1 MSTQR
6 TSNRTSSSRLPG
18 GSHQGRRTAR
28 LMIWLYALATFMNVA
43 LIVTRPAHH
52 DRTGIFEFLFGILNV
67 PVERSLIALV
77 ITAVIFWALL
87 RRKRAGLWAAMFFQL
102 TGVLLGILSA
112 IAFPLSDQWDEI
124 WAEAPLLE
132 HPVWDYVGAVVGLIL
147 LFLLF
152 RARREFPARV
162 VRASYGAAFLV
173 LLIGLILAAL
183 LAWIFLPLDS
193 ASDVGHVMLRALGG
207 TSPAIMS
214 HLHGIPP
221 WCIQIIS
228 TVYGITAIIAIW
240 VFLRSARP
248 MHSWTGERELQ
259 LRSLL
264 RDYGHQDSLSYFG
277 TRREKSTAF
286 SEDGRAAVTYR
297 VFGSV
302 SLASGDPIGEHASW
316 ESAIQEWKSEAR
328 EYGWIPAVISASRDG
343 ARAYARAGMTVMG
356 MGDEAILY
364 PDRFSLNNTSM
375 TEVRHSYQR
384 LEREGV
390 TVKIYRQGDLT
401 DEQRERVARLTD
413 EWRHGKIERG
423 FSMAL
428 NREGDPADY
437 RTVILVASSPDGSPV
452 GLLSFV
458 PWGSN
463 GLSLDVMRRAP
474 EAPNGTTEF
483 MIVKMME
490 EAEGL
495 GVTRVSLN
503 FAMFRETFARS
514 EELGANP
521 LTRFGS
527 SVLGVL
533 DRFLQ
538 LERLYKFNQKFS
550 PSWVPRYICVESYV
564 TLAPVGIA
572 CGVAE
577 GFLPAW
583 LTHKPA
589 HAGSLGRH
597 ELARLREIERR
608 RVAAEDLEPTWS
620 DQTRHR
626 MAHLDQMREAGIEPY
641 PKGTGEGMSV
651 RSFASLLA
659 SPEAADAR
667 GGGSHAAGSPSG
679 DSDAVRTP
687 ASATDSD
694 AVRASA
700 PATDSAL
707 SVTGRVRSIRRHGK
721 VSFLDLYEHGTAIQ
735 AVLDESVCGSQTHR
749 AVRWIDTGD
758 HVLLRGRIGA
768 SRNGTPSLLVESWEM
783 LSKCLHPI
791 PFDSFT
797 DPEARLRR
805 RSMDL
810 IVNPAE
816 SHRLRIRSATIRS
829 IRRTLDE
836 QNFLEVET
844 PMLNT
849 VHGGAS
855 ARPFK
860 TFINAY
866 GVDLTLRIAPELY
879 LKRLIVGDMGPVYE
893 LGRDFRNE
901 GADATHNPEFT
912 VLEAYQPYADYNVM
926 RELTERILKNAARE
940 VFGEVV
946 LPLRLGE
953 DPKDPRQEA
962 VLTDVSGPW
971 PVVSV
976 CEALSEA
983 VGQPVGIDTD
993 FEELLRLAREHEIH
1007 VRDDMGPGAVI
1018 EELYGELV
1026 EAKTS
1031 RPTFYKDF
1039 PVETSPLAG
1048 PHRSE
1053 PGLAERWD
1061 LVINGTEMGTAYSEM
1076 ADALEQRR
1084 RLTEQ
1089 SLKAAAGDLEA
1100 MQIDEDFLDALET
1113 GLPPTGGMGIGIDR
1127 LIMMLTG
1134 APIRG
1139 VLAFPFVRPG
1149 SNPRLRSA
1157 PRKASGPDSA
1167 SVA

>member
-1 MSTQR
+1 MSTKR
-6 TSNRTSSSRLPG
+6 TTARSIANGKSPR
-18 GSHQGRRTAR
+18 GRRTAQ
-28 LMIWLYALATFMNVA
+28 LMIWLYAVATFMNVA
-43 LIVTRPAHH
+43 LLVTRPLH
-52 DRTGIFEFLFGILNV
+52 RSSIGWPEFLLGLLNI
-67 PVERSLIALV
+67 PVQRSLMTLV
-77 ITAVIFWALL
+77 ITAVVFWALL
-87 RRKRAGLWAAMFFQL
+87 RRKRAGLWAAMVFQFF
-102 TGVLLGILSA
+102 GVLLGVLTA
-112 IAFPLSDQWDEI
+112 ISFPNVENWDDL
-124 WAEAPLLE
+124 WAEVPLE
-132 HPVWDYVGAVVGLIL
+132 HPAWDFIGAAVGIVL
-147 LFLLF
+147 LVLMF

-162 VRASYGAAFLV
+162 LKASYGAALLV
-173 LLIGLILAAL
+173 LLAGIALAAL
-183 LAWIFLPLDS
+183 LALVFLPLDS
-193 ASDVGHVMLRALGG
+193 LHDIGAVMIRALGFTTPG
-207 TSPAIMS
+207 VLG
-214 HLHGIPP
+214 HLHGIPL

-228 TVYGITAIIAIW
+228 TVYGLTAIVAIW

-248 MHSWTGERELQ
+248 VHSWTGERELQ
-259 LRSLL
+259 LRALL

-277 TRREKSTAF
+277 TRREKSTVF
-286 SEDGRAAVTYR
+286 SPDGRAAVTYR

-316 ESAIQEWKSEAR
+316 ASAIQEWKSEAR
-328 EYGWIPAVISASRDG
+328 EYGWIPAVISASREG
-343 ARAYARAGMTVMG
+343 ARAYAHAGMTVVG

-375 TEVRHSYQR
+375 TEIRHSTQR

-390 TVKIYRQGDLT
+390 TVKVRRQGDLSE
-401 DEQRERVARLTD
+401 EQLGHMAELSDT
-413 EWRHGKIERG
+413 WRHGKVERG

-428 NREGDPADY
+428 NRTGDPADY
-437 RTVILVASSPDGSPV
+437 RTVTLVAYSSDGEPI

-474 EAPNGTTEF
+474 GAPNGTTEF

-490 EAEGL
+490 KAEGL
-495 GVTRVSLN
+495 GITRVSLN

-521 LTRFGS
+521 LTKFGS

-550 PSWVPRYICVESYV
+550 PSWVPRFICVESYV
-564 TLAPVGIA
+564 SLAPVGLA

-583 LTHKPA
+583 LTHKPSRT
-589 HAGSLGRH
+589 GTLGRN
-597 ELARLREIERR
+597 ELARLRESERR
-608 RVAAEDLEPTWS
+608 RIAPEDLAPQWS

-626 MAHLDQMREAGIEPY
+626 IAHLEQMREAGIEPY

-651 RSFASLLA
+651 VSFSALLN
-659 SPEAADAR
+659 SPEAEEAR
-667 GGGSHAAGSPSG
+667 SRTDQGTLVAGSSQEGAQASGSHRVEPGP
-679 DSDAVRTP
+679 
-687 ASATDSD
+687 
-694 AVRASA
+694 
-700 PATDSAL
+700 SAL

-721 VSFLDLYEHGTAIQ
+721 VSFIDLYEHGTVIQ
-735 AVLDESVCGSQTHR
+735 AVLDDAVCGPETRR

-758 HVLLRGRIGA
+758 HVLLRGRIGT
-768 SRNGTPSLLVESWEM
+768 SRNGTPSLIVESWEM

-829 IRRTLDE
+829 IRRTLDAH
-836 QNFLEVET
+836 NFLEVET

-879 LKRLIVGDMGPVYE
+879 LKRLVVGDMGPVYE

-926 RELTERILKNAARE
+926 RELTERLLKNAARE
-940 VFGEVV
+940 VFGEEV
-946 LPLRLGE
+946 LPLRIGE

-976 CEALSEA
+976 CDALSEA
-983 VGQPVGIDTD
+983 VGQRIDLETN
-993 FEELLRLAREHEIH
+993 FEELLGLARQHEIH

-1089 SLKAAAGDLEA
+1089 SLKPAAGDLEA

-1149 SNPRLRSA
+1149 STPRLKSA
-1157 PRKASGPDSA
+1157 PRKVSGPDSA
-1167 SVA
+1167 SVE